1 MEQLNTLIELNEIKY
16 QNNNFKFK
24 SCGYLDIKYFGNE
37 TNKENEIDLTVEIT
51 KEIESLNLNLNLNFS
66 YLSECSRC
74 LNIKNKQDKAS
85 FNKNLSTSSENDYDI
100 DINNETID
108 VLSIVSEVI
117 ISKMDFSNLC
127 KKDCKGLCYLCG
139 KNQNKQVCS
148 HDEKNIKESPFS
160 SLSELDL

>member
-66 YLSECSRC
+66 YFSECSRC
-74 LNIKNKQDKAS
+74 LNIKNKQDTAS